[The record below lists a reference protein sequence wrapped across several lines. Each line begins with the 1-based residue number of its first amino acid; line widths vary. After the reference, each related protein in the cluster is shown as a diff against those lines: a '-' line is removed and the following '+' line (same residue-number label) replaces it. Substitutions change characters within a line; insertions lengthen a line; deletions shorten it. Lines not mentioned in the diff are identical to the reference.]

1 MNFVGDFITTKVLG
15 GRSTKIINETKG
27 KNLEKAR
34 RGENIAK
41 RYLCSKGYRI
51 IEQNY
56 RTRYA
61 EIDLIAEDKETL
73 VFVEVRTRRDERFG
87 RPEETIN
94 RNKINKL
101 IRNARG
107 YVAKKASGKMCRI
120 DAICIVLGEGKKP
133 ERINHYQNIA
143 FHFKNK

>member
-1 MNFVGDFITTKVLG
+1 MNLFRNFIM
-15 GRSTKIINETKG
+15 TKISGKKSVKVKG

-34 RGENIAK
+34 RGEDIAR
-41 RYLCSKGYRI
+41 RYLCGKGYRI

-61 EIDLIAEDKETL
+61 EIDLIAEHKGTL
-73 VFVEVRTRRDERFG
+73 VFVEVRSRRDERFG

-94 RNKINKL
+94 RKKINKL

-107 YVAKKASGKMCRI
+107 YMARRASSKMCRI

-133 ERINHYQNIA
+133 KRIDHYKNIA